1 MRRAVERAEL
11 RRRAVPDVRP
21 LRDAGLAVLLEAGF
35 AVLRD
40 VDFAVLRDAGLAVL
54 RDAGLDAE
62 ERLAVPRFAVV
73 ERLPVEELL
82 LAAELRAPP
91 PAFRVLLACLFGALP
106 LRLDPVV
113 RFDEL
118 DFGCGILL
126 APLQCDERREATGKR
141 IQCVRAVMT
150 AEVAKNTHRDAERDA
165 ASAALDRLLEHVMTT
180 VQADRSLLLL
190 RDERRPGT
198 TVAAAG
204 AGYDPSPIGRRFA
217 LDRGMAGEVLRTG
230 EPVIVADY
238 AELDR
243 RIDFGCSRRPYAAM
257 AAPVV
262 TGGVVVG
269 IVAAV
274 GCTAGWQPGA
284 EECEVLS
291 NGAEL
296 LGRALPALG
305 ARTPVSRRVA
315 ELHAELAAHDD
326 DTGTHCEEVGDLA
339 RAVAPAVGLDRA
351 AVDELDLAAQLHDL
365 GKTDV
370 PISILRKRGPL
381 TPKEWE
387 LVHEHPGRGAQM
399 LAELPGLAPVGWLV
413 RHHHERWD
421 GTGYPDRIGS
431 EQIPL
436 GSRIIGACDA
446 FLAMVR
452 DRPYRAAMDR
462 RSAVQE
468 LHRGAGEQFD
478 PRVVDA
484 LVATVG

>member
-1 MRRAVERAEL
+1 MDA
-11 RRRAVPDVRP
+11 P
-21 LRDAGLAVLLEAGF
+21 RD
-35 AVLRD
+35 
-40 VDFAVLRDAGLAVL
+40 
-54 RDAGLDAE
+54 
-62 ERLAVPRFAVV
+62 P
-73 ERLPVEELL
+73 
-82 LAAELRAPP
+82 
-91 PAFRVLLACLFGALP
+91 
-106 LRLDPVV
+106 
-113 RFDEL
+113 
-118 DFGCGILL
+118 
-126 APLQCDERREATGKR
+126 
-141 IQCVRAVMT
+141 
-150 AEVAKNTHRDAERDA
+150 
-165 ASAALDRLLEHVMTT
+165 ASAALDRLLAHVMAT
-180 VQADRSLLLL
+180 VRADRSLLLL
-190 RDERRPGT
+190 RDPRRPGT

-204 AGYDPSPIGRRFA
+204 AGYEPSPIGRRFA
-217 LDRGMAGEVLRTG
+217 LDRGMSGEVLRTG

-243 RIDFGCSRRPYAAM
+243 RIDFGCARRPCAAIG
-257 AAPVV
+257 APVI
-262 TGGVVVG
+262 TGGEIVG
-269 IVAAV
+269 VVAAV
-274 GCTAGWQPGA
+274 GCSDEWRPGT

-305 ARTPVSRRVA
+305 KRMPVGRRVA

-339 RAVAPAVGLDRA
+339 RAVAPAVGLGA
-351 AVDELDLAAQLHDL
+351 GEAEELDLAAQLHDL

-370 PISILRKRGPL
+370 PLSILRKPGPL

-421 GTGYPDRIGS
+421 GTGYPDRIGT

-462 RSAVQE
+462 RTAVEE